1 MSGRHALRSEL
12 PRRPAVVVVA
22 SAAGLHASAATPFFR
37 PYARVGSGE
46 PAAMDGPELQK
57 RGAGALLLLPGK
69 FAVPAAA
76 RCAGTFALHRR
87 LEDWGNL
94 L

>member
-1 MSGRHALRSEL
+1 M
-12 PRRPAVVVVA
+12 
-22 SAAGLHASAATPFFR
+22 PFFR

-46 PAAMDGPELQK
+46 PAAMDGPNGPELQK

-76 RCAGTFALHRR
+76 RCAGTLAPHRR